1 MSQTVNYMYAC
12 VIINLYTQ
20 KFKERQEFLP
30 KIFCLFTEQYKHAS
44 KVETLL
50 YRYKCKLKK
59 NEYIC
64 ISAKNIIFFFPSITI
79 ASIIYIIHLEYLK
92 NLYTMV
98 KIFAIILL
106 YIYIF
111 PYISIRAQKKYCFL
125 IKIIFYTRSKPSICR
140 STFFNV
146 YILHT
151 HTHTHILYI

>member
-30 KIFCLFTEQYKHAS
+30 KIFCLFTEQYKHAISAS

-92 NLYTMV
+92 NLYTII
-98 KIFAIILL
+98 KIFAIIL
-106 YIYIF
+106 
-111 PYISIRAQKKYCFL
+111 
-125 IKIIFYTRSKPSICR
+125 
-140 STFFNV
+140 
-146 YILHT
+146 
-151 HTHTHILYI
+151 